1 MNTWHATISAV
12 AFGIACAVGAQTSAP
27 SPTQQQRQQDLK
39 GAEKV
44 GQRDDVQPM
53 TAAQQAQYKQ
63 EYDAAKAKWAAMT
76 PQQKQATIA
85 AAKGK
90 KLSELSAI
98 ELVGQRDDMRT
109 ETAAQSAQLK
119 ADADAAKAKWD
130 KLTPAEK
137 QATIA
142 AAKSKKLS
150 ELSAIE
156 LVGQRDDMRSETAAQ
171 SAQLKA
177 EADAAKAKWDKLT
190 PAEKQAVRKSAWQKR
205 RADLDGMEAVGQR
218 DDSYVLPF

>member
-1 MNTWHATISAV
+1 MMNTWHATISV
-12 AFGIACAVGAQTSAP
+12 IAFGIACAVGAQTSAP
-27 SPTQQQRQQDLK
+27 APTQQQRQQDLK
-39 GAEKV
+39 GAEKA

-63 EYDAAKAKWAAMT
+63 EYEAAKAKWASMA

-85 AAKGK
+85 AAKAK
-90 KLSELSAI
+90 KL
-98 ELVGQRDDMRT
+98 
-109 ETAAQSAQLK
+109 
-119 ADADAAKAKWD
+119 AD
-130 KLTPAEK
+130 
-137 QATIA
+137 
-142 AAKSKKLS
+142 
-150 ELSAIE
+150 LSAIE

-218 DDSYVLPF
+218 DDTYINPW